1 MTVPEPPDVVVLVDN
16 TVLCNFAAVR
26 RMDLLEVALAGRG
39 RVTEAVHDEMVAS
52 AALLPGLRAAV
63 NAPWLGTPVEVVE
76 GRANVQRL
84 RRDIFGG
91 VTRCSL
97 QHLGEA
103 ESCHLLMTHP
113 DFEGG
118 WWASDDGDS
127 LDYAQDEGITTRETM
142 NLMAEAAR
150 AGAITP
156 EQGIDLMRRMIDEN
170 RHPRQPVSV
179 AELMRVRSW

>member
-1 MTVPEPPDVVVLVDN
+1 MSTFWRPGGVVLVDN

-39 RVTEAVHDEMVAS
+39 RVTAAVHDEMVAS
-52 AALLPGLRAAV
+52 AASLPGLRAAMD
-63 NAPWLGTPVEVVE
+63 APWLGTPVEIVE
-76 GRANVQRL
+76 GQANVQRL

-91 VTRCSL
+91 IGRGSQ

-113 DFEGG
+113 DFEDG

-127 LDYAQDEGITTRETM
+127 LTYAQDEGIPTRETM
-142 NLMAEAAR
+142 DLVAEAAR
-150 AGAITP
+150 AASITP
-156 EQGIDLMRRMIDEN
+156 DEGVALMRSMLEED
-170 RHPRQPVSV
+170 RHPRQPVSA
-179 AELMRVRSW
+179 AELMRPRQW

>member
-1 MTVPEPPDVVVLVDN
+1 MTVPAPPDVVVLVDN
-16 TVLCNFAAVR
+16 TVFCNFAAVR

-52 AALLPGLRAAV
+52 AALLPGLMAAV

-91 VTRCSL
+91 VTRGSL

-142 NLMAEAAR
+142 DLVAAAAR
-150 AGAITP
+150 VGVITP
-156 EQGIDLMRRMIDEN
+156 GEGIHLMRLMLEEG
-170 RHPRQPVSV
+170 RHPRQPVSID
-179 AELMRVRSW
+179 ELMRVRLW